1 MHYGKKKTKKKS
13 AKKPANKPAIR
24 MKKANSTKY

>member
-13 AKKPANKPAIR
+13 AKKPAKKPAIR

>member
-13 AKKPANKPAIR
+13 AKKSAKKPAIR